1 MKPKIKLSKKKS
13 FHNPLETSAP
23 PLEILQINSVR
34 TRKKSFASLANTVL
48 ALNMIFLLKSVV
60 FICLYLRDVSLFL
73 ISCQSHCV
81 IKGLDLLSCLE
92 YIAGSSFLIIA
103 IKKARVDYFNKFQ
116 MMITCIIF
124 QQILKGFL
132 YFIFH
137 EMNNIDC
144 IFDYVDYDTT
154 IIISGIIVGMA
165 LMYGYFIRKL
175 KLTTEGTVYMNIII

>member
-1 MKPKIKLSKKKS
+1 MKPKLKLSKKKS
-13 FHNPLETSAP
+13 FHNPLETYAP

-34 TRKKSFASLANTVL
+34 TRKKSLASLANTIL
-48 ALNMIFLLKSVV
+48 ALNMILLLISVMY
-60 FICLYLRDVSLFL
+60 ICLYLRDVSIYLVT
-73 ISCQSHCV
+73 CQSHCV

-103 IKKARVDYFNKFQ
+103 IKKARVDYFNKFR
-116 MMITCIIF
+116 MMITGIIF
-124 QQILKGFL
+124 LQILKGSL

-137 EMNNIDC
+137 EMNAMDC

-165 LMYGYFIRKL
+165 LMYAYFIRKL
-175 KLTTEGTVYMNIII
+175 KLTTEGINII